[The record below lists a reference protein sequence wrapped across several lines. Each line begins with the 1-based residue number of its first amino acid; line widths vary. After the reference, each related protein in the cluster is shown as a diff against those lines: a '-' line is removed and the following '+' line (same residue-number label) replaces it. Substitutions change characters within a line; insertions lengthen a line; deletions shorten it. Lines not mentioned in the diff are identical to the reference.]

1 MIIKEILNSISIEPF
16 FYSLFIMTLINI
28 FFLIR
33 LMISKKSS
41 NSLQVV
47 NTPENALTNI
57 TNVQDEVEIASD
69 STSLVLQTISPN
81 QNIKQIVLNVR
92 NEKTTYNEERQKCD
106 YCKIFTNLGNVV
118 CLNCGTPL
126 NLSPH
131 VERVANVSHARAT
144 W

>member
-1 MIIKEILNSISIEPF
+1 MIIKEILNSISIEPLF
-16 FYSLFIMTLINI
+16 FSLLIMTLINI

-33 LMISKKSS
+33 LMISKNVS
-41 NSLQVV
+41 NSPQVV
-47 NTPENALTNI
+47 NTLSNELTNI
-57 TNVQDEVEIASD
+57 TNVQDEVEIVSN

-81 QNIKQIVLNVR
+81 QNIEQFMLNVR
-92 NEKTTYNEERQKCD
+92 NKKTMYNEERHECD

-118 CLNCGTPL
+118 CLNCGIPL

-131 VERVANVSHARAT
+131 VERVANVSHARTT

>member
-1 MIIKEILNSISIEPF
+1 
-16 FYSLFIMTLINI
+16 
-28 FFLIR
+28 
-33 LMISKKSS
+33 MISKKVS

-47 NTPENALTNI
+47 NTPANALTNI

-81 QNIKQIVLNVR
+81 QNIEQVMLNVR
-92 NEKTTYNEERQKCD
+92 NEKTTYNEEKQECD